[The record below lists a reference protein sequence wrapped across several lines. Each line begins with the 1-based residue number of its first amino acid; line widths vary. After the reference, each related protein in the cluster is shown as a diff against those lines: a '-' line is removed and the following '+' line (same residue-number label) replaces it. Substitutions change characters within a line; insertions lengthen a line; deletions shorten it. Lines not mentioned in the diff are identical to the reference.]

1 MGGAMKFA
9 SSLFAALLALFL
21 TQPASAQTYPDRP
34 VKILVGFTPGTAP
47 DLAARILADR
57 FAEVWGVPF
66 VVEDVP
72 GAGSNIATDRVA
84 KAAPDGYLLLMGG
97 NPSLVINP
105 SLYETLPFDPI
116 RDFAP
121 ISQVFIAANVLAV
134 PPEQP
139 VKSVAE
145 LVALARAQPGK
156 LSYAHA
162 GVGTSQHLAAEL
174 FKYMAHVDIAA
185 VPYRGSTALM
195 PDLLANRV
203 SMSFANI
210 VNVLP
215 LAREGKL
222 RALAITSIKRSPL
235 APDLPTM
242 AESGFPGFEA
252 VPWFGLLAPA
262 GTPKEV
268 LDKLHDETVKTL
280 ALPGV
285 RKKFDELGLEPV
297 GNTPAEFAA
306 IIRKETPE
314 WAKVIKDAGIKL
326 GN

>member
-1 MGGAMKFA
+1 MLSKILHA
-9 SSLFAALLALFL
+9 AALLVLL
-21 TQPASAQTYPDRP
+21 LPQPVAAQSPYPNRP

-57 FAEVWGVPF
+57 FSDVWGMAF

-72 GAGSNIATDRVA
+72 GAGSNVATERVA
-84 KAAPDGYLLLMGG
+84 KATADGTTLLMGG

-105 SLYETLPFDPI
+105 SLYDKLPFDPVK
-116 RDFAP
+116 DFAP

-134 PPEQP
+134 PIDSP

-145 LVALARAQPGK
+145 LVALAKAEPGK

-174 FKYMAHVDIAA
+174 FKYMARLEIAA

-195 PDLLANRV
+195 PDLLAGRV
-203 SMSFANI
+203 DMSFANI

-222 RALAITSIKRSPL
+222 RALAITSRKRSGL
-235 APDLPTM
+235 APELPTM

-252 VPWFGLLAPA
+252 VPWFGLLAPS
-262 GTPKEV
+262 GTPQDV
-268 LDKLHDETVKTL
+268 IDKLHDETVKAL
-280 ALPGV
+280 ALPEV
-285 RKKFDELGLEPV
+285 RKKFDELGLEPI

-306 IIRKETPE
+306 VIKKETPE